1 MAVCPKDIPLAMW
14 EAESTLNIA
23 AMPVSFREVVCRAI
37 LAERDR
43 CAKTCADE
51 IEHARQFGPH
61 HIPIIISIRDAITKG
76 EA

>member
-1 MAVCPKDIPLAMW
+1 MATRPKDISEAMW
-14 EAESTLNIA
+14 EAESTLSLA

-37 LAERDR
+37 LAERER
-43 CAKTCADE
+43 CEKVCADE
-51 IEHARQFGPH
+51 IERARQFGPH